1 MLKRFQQATWKV
13 VNLVNSPRKAQKIT
27 RSAVASRV
35 IFDQYLDAVKIMDA
49 RHFCAGSLSE
59 LSMRV
64 GGGKFMINPAGIPF
78 SLVDKESLIFPGI
91 EKISQD
97 MAADLPRHADWHQMI
112 YMHTNAAAVLLCQP
126 QNLMVVAVKNTKPSP
141 GILKD
146 ADDLIGQLIIVPQEK
161 FVEENIKEE
170 TGMRLVPS
178 VGILLWGQT
187 LAQLIDRVEI
197 LERVCAISILN
208 D

>member
-35 IFDQYLDAVKIMDA
+35 IFDQYLDAVKILDA
-49 RHFCAGSLSE
+49 RYFCAGSLSE
-59 LSMRV
+59 MSMRV
-64 GGGKFMINPAGIPF
+64 GGGKFMINPTGIPF
-78 SLVDKESLIFPGI
+78 SLLDKESLIFPGI

-97 MAADLPRHADWHQMI
+97 MEPELARHTDWHRMI
-112 YMHTNAAAVLLCQP
+112 YKHSNATVVLLCQP
-126 QNLMVVAVKNTKPSP
+126 QSLMTAAAGKQLPPP

-146 ADDLIGQLIIVPQEK
+146 ADDLVKQLIIVPQEK
-161 FVEENIKEE
+161 FTEESIKEE
-170 TGMRLVPS
+170 NGMRLIPS

-197 LERVCAISILN
+197 LERLCAISIKL
-208 D
+208 